1 MKIRK
6 YNRKLEEFDK
16 QKIANSIKLA
26 SAATENEN
34 VPEFM
39 INRIADQ
46 VEEELVKKGTKTIS
60 AEDLSNMVE
69 NRLMQTAYKE
79 VAKSYITYHYERQK
93 EHVYQSDL
101 IKAFEKKLNGSNIEN
116 SNANCDERS
125 FSGRMNEAAR
135 VLLKDNALK
144 TMSKQ
149 FRDNHNNNEVYTHD
163 LDSWSSGQHN
173 CLSIP
178 FDNMFRDGVS
188 IKQTDIRKPKAA
200 GTALQQVA
208 VYMQVQSLQQ
218 FGGVAA
224 THLDW
229 SMVPSVR
236 WSFFKHLRDA
246 KKYICNKDW
255 KIPENC
261 EELSIDD
268 YKNEDGYQYAI
279 DMTVREVHQGAE
291 ALIHNLNS
299 LQSRSGQQLPFSSIN
314 YGTCTLTEGR
324 MVSNAILDATLD
336 GTGPLHKTPIFPC
349 GIFQYDED
357 TNGKPDA
364 PNYDLFLKALKCT
377 AKRFYPNYT
386 NVNWST
392 DIAGRKKDVEHKRA
406 VLTKLSKDKM
416 DKLAT
421 WVKENEKEARHYKMV
436 VNNDVVEIDESI
448 VDPVEIMSTMGCR
461 TYNGYDAN
469 FDFKYIV
476 DNILK
481 YNKPPKDYFYSG
493 NQKDGRGNLAP
504 ATIILPTLAM
514 KAKGRIGNKNIDD
527 FIDILTQK
535 IEECKD
541 SLIER
546 FIHIASQSP
555 ASATFMYSNRT
566 MLGYI
571 PKEGIISA
579 LKHGTLAIGQIGMA
593 ETLQILMGKDH
604 TTPEGMEV
612 AKRIEKLFNTK
623 CAEYKAA
630 EYEILGQ
637 TIHLNFGVY
646 YTPAESLCH
655 TALEKFKAKYGV
667 IKNVSDKEFF
677 TNSIHVPVWYD
688 YTPFE
693 KIDIEAE
700 LTGYSNAGC
709 ITYVEIDTA
718 ASQNIKA
725 LRKLV
730 QYAMSKDIP
739 YLGINLSL
747 DTCRDCGWSGEIGN
761 ECPAC
766 KSTNIQ
772 RLRRVTGYITE
783 DYLTAFND
791 GKIDEV
797 QHRVKHHGEVTKI
810 NASQKSDC

>member
-26 SAATENEN
+26 SAATESEN

-60 AEDLSNMVE
+60 AEDLSNIVE

-268 YKNEDGYQYAI
+268 YKNEEGYQYAI

-324 MVSNAILDATLD
+324 ID
-336 GTGPLHKTPIFPC
+336 
-349 GIFQYDED
+349 
-357 TNGKPDA
+357 
-364 PNYDLFLKALKCT
+364 
-377 AKRFYPNYT
+377 
-386 NVNWST
+386 
-392 DIAGRKKDVEHKRA
+392 RK
-406 VLTKLSKDKM
+406 S
-416 DKLAT
+416 
-421 WVKENEKEARHYKMV
+421 V
-436 VNNDVVEIDESI
+436 V
-448 VDPVEIMSTMGCR
+448 
-461 TYNGYDAN
+461 
-469 FDFKYIV
+469 
-476 DNILK
+476 
-481 YNKPPKDYFYSG
+481 
-493 NQKDGRGNLAP
+493 
-504 ATIILPTLAM
+504 
-514 KAKGRIGNKNIDD
+514 
-527 FIDILTQK
+527 
-535 IEECKD
+535 
-541 SLIER
+541 
-546 FIHIASQSP
+546 
-555 ASATFMYSNRT
+555 
-566 MLGYI
+566 
-571 PKEGIISA
+571 
-579 LKHGTLAIGQIGMA
+579 
-593 ETLQILMGKDH
+593 
-604 TTPEGMEV
+604 
-612 AKRIEKLFNTK
+612 
-623 CAEYKAA
+623 
-630 EYEILGQ
+630 
-637 TIHLNFGVY
+637 
-646 YTPAESLCH
+646 
-655 TALEKFKAKYGV
+655 
-667 IKNVSDKEFF
+667 
-677 TNSIHVPVWYD
+677 
-688 YTPFE
+688 
-693 KIDIEAE
+693 
-700 LTGYSNAGC
+700 
-709 ITYVEIDTA
+709 
-718 ASQNIKA
+718 
-725 LRKLV
+725 
-730 QYAMSKDIP
+730 
-739 YLGINLSL
+739 
-747 DTCRDCGWSGEIGN
+747 
-761 ECPAC
+761 
-766 KSTNIQ
+766 
-772 RLRRVTGYITE
+772 
-783 DYLTAFND
+783 
-791 GKIDEV
+791 
-797 QHRVKHHGEVTKI
+797 
-810 NASQKSDC
+810 

>member
-268 YKNEDGYQYAI
+268 YKNEEGYQYAI

-324 MVSNAILDATLD
+324 MVTNAILDATLD

-392 DIAGRKKDVEHKRA
+392 DLAGRKKDVEHKRA
-406 VLTKLSKDKM
+406 VLAKLSKDKM
-416 DKLAT
+416 DKLT
-421 WVKENEKEARHYKMV
+421 VWVKENEKEARHYKMV
-436 VNNDVVEIDESI
+436 VNNDVVEIDETI

-700 LTGYSNAGC
+700 LTGFSNAGC

-810 NASQKSDC
+810 NANQKSDC